1 MFHINHG
8 PISYRFR
15 DKRRLQSKT
24 AKFSHPFV
32 FCAPAEGV
40 PLELGIDA
48 GSEKKTRMTRTTGPN
63 KKFDDIFSHL
73 DTIHQRDGQRATA
86 KTALIASRGKKI
98 IAASTTP
105 PALTKIFVT
114 QMLTRDLFA
123 IANLPGLKLLL
134 FRLIS
139 KNLPQRHHWGRF
151 SRML

>member
-1 MFHINHG
+1 MGLFRTVSEING
-8 PISYRFR
+8 DFNRKPQNFPTPSYF
-15 DKRRLQSKT
+15 
-24 AKFSHPFV
+24 
-32 FCAPAEGV
+32 APPLKGFPWNWVSTLGV
-40 PLELGIDA
+40 
-48 GSEKKTRMTRTTGPN
+48 KKTRTTRTTGPN